1 MANAKIGYIRVSS
14 LTQNTGR
21 QLEGLKLDK
30 IFTDHASGKD
40 FNRPQLKECLSYI
53 REGDKLFVHS
63 MDRLVRNLSHLIT
76 LVQDLTTQGITLHFV
91 KENLTFSGNDNYMA
105 KFLLHVI
112 GAVGELE
119 RSLIKER
126 QLEGI
131 ALAKQQGKFKGRKR
145 KLTDDMVIE
154 IKTRI
159 QKGEQKKHLAN
170 EYGLSRIALYN
181 YLKRSA

>member
-1 MANAKIGYIRVSS
+1 MANARIGYIRVSS
-14 LTQNTGR
+14 LTQNIQR
-21 QLEGLKLDK
+21 QLEGLSLDK

-40 FNRPQLKECLSYI
+40 FNRPQLKECLNYI

-76 LVQDLTTQGITLHFV
+76 LVHDLTTKGITIHFV
-91 KENLTFSGNDNYMA
+91 KENLTFSGNDNYMS

-131 ALAKQQGKFKGRKR
+131 SIAKKQGKFKGRKR
-145 KLTDDMVIE
+145 KLTDEMVE
-154 IKTRI
+154 AIKMRI
-159 QKGEQKKHLAN
+159 QNGEQRQTIAK
-170 EYGLSRIALYN
+170 EYGVSRIALYN
-181 YLKRSA
+181 YLRRCD